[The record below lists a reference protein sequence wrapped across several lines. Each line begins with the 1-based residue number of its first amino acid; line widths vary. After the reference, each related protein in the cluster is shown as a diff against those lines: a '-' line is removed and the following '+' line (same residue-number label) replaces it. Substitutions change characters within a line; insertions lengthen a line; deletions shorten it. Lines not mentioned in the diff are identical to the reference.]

1 MHEFHGRECDKSHT
15 KGQVTN
21 ATLIVRAERV
31 MSCAMKGRF
40 RDALIWHMEQDG
52 TGVTELARATG
63 VSRDAI
69 NKIIARENS
78 STDAEKAVL
87 IAAYY
92 GKDLGEFMNLRDP
105 GVEHPIAA
113 LAELLTPDEAR
124 LLEAQIRGLI
134 AGRDPQ

>member
-1 MHEFHGRECDKSHT
+1 
-15 KGQVTN
+15 
-21 ATLIVRAERV
+21 
-31 MSCAMKGRF
+31 MKGRF
-40 RDALIWHMEQDG
+40 REALLWHMEQEG
-52 TGVTELARATG
+52 TGVTELSRATG

-78 STDAEKAVL
+78 STDAEKAML

-105 GVEHPIAA
+105 GAENPIAA

-124 LLEAQIRGLI
+124 LLEAQIRGLL